1 MGRVYG
7 LVEDEDI
14 AELDHIAETRG
25 VSRSQLVSDAT
36 TEWLERQ
43 RFPRI
48 KDMIPEDLDRLLDEV
63 EAHRQEIDRLKTGDI
78 RRAEDLQARAETA
91 EAAADA
97 QKRERDRILGEL
109 HSCTARGEER
119 ERMIDTLTDRIRW
132 LEGQVAFL
140 HESLIPRLP
149 PAKVPLRE
157 RVGNLLRGRRDE

>member
-7 LVEDEDI
+7 TVEDDDI
-14 AELDHIAETRG
+14 AELDRIAEARG
-25 VSRSQLVSDAT
+25 TSRSQLVSDAT
-36 TEWLERQ
+36 TEWLDRQ
-43 RFPRI
+43 RYPRVR
-48 KDMIPEDLDRLLDEV
+48 DLTPEEVDRILDEA
-63 EAHRQEIDRLKTGDI
+63 EAHRQEIDRLQAGDL
-78 RRAEDLQARAETA
+78 RRVEDLQARAETA

-140 HESLIPRLP
+140 HETLIPRLP

>member
-7 LVEDEDI
+7 TVEDDEI
-14 AELDHIAETRG
+14 AELDRIAETRG
-25 VSRSQLVSDAT
+25 TSRSQLVSDAT

-78 RRAEDLQARAETA
+78 RRAEDLLARAETA

-119 ERMIDTLTDRIRW
+119 ERMIGVLTDRVRW
-132 LEGQVAFL
+132 LEGQVALL
-140 HESLIPRLP
+140 HETLIPRLP
-149 PAKVPLRE
+149 PAKVPIRE
-157 RVGNLLRGRRDE
+157 KIGNLLRGRRDE